1 MPRTLPIFKEY
12 SNRLLDHLNHA
23 YFTPISYKDHIQAFE
38 QIQILRSIRKKIKKH
53 NLLIRLTDKSNNF
66 YIGLTSE
73 FEKKVQQ
80 FFSDTNAFMEL
91 SYNPFHE
98 ILNRVI
104 QLLNQLQSKR
114 LITLWQ
120 YNQMVPDRTKCE
132 LAHLYFNPKTHK
144 VYYKIFSNNLSY
156 YCISL
161 RMVYQFDP
169 LKVPCVLRQEKF
181 PNFSTNLYVQFS
193 MINVVQPILLMVPH

>member
-12 SNRLLDHLNHA
+12 SNQLLDHLNHA
-23 YFTPISYKDHIQAFE
+23 YFTPILYKDHIQAFE
-38 QIQILRSIRKKIKKH
+38 QIQIIRSIRKKIKKR
-53 NLLIRLTDKSNNF
+53 NLLIRLTDKGNNF

-80 FFSDTNAFMEL
+80 FFSDTNAFLQL
-91 SYNPFHE
+91 SINQFHE
-98 ILNRVI
+98 ILNRVM

-120 YNQMVPDRTKCE
+120 YNQMVPDRAKCE

-144 VYYKIFSNNLSY
+144 VLYYTILLNNLSY
-156 YCISL
+156 YCIL
-161 RMVYQFDP
+161 P
-169 LKVPCVLRQEKF
+169 
-181 PNFSTNLYVQFS
+181 
-193 MINVVQPILLMVPH
+193 

>member
-12 SNRLLDHLNHA
+12 SNQLLDHLNHA

-38 QIQILRSIRKKIKKH
+38 QIQVIRSIRKKIKNR
-53 NLLIRLTDKSNNF
+53 NLLIRLTDKGNNF

-80 FFSDTNAFMEL
+80 FFSDTNAFLQL
-91 SYNPFHE
+91 SINPFHE
-98 ILNRVI
+98 ILNRVM

-120 YNQMVPDRTKCE
+120 YNQMVPDGTKCE

-144 VYYKIFSNNLSY
+144 VLYYTILLNYLSY
-156 YCISL
+156 YCIS
-161 RMVYQFDP
+161 P
-169 LKVPCVLRQEKF
+169 
-181 PNFSTNLYVQFS
+181 
-193 MINVVQPILLMVPH
+193 